1 MITKTPLG
9 PPGRPY
15 SQALDVAG
23 GKRMIFVSG
32 QLARADPEHAHHPG
46 DLGRQAREI
55 FANMD
60 ALLREAG
67 GSLADVVKITAFLTT
82 LDGYADYSAIRREV
96 FADPLPASST
106 VQVSSLVTPGCL
118 IEIEAVAI
126 L

>member
-1 MITKTPLG
+1 MNRETSMNTKTPLG
-9 PPGRPY
+9 PSGRPY
-15 SQALDVAG
+15 SHALDVAG
-23 GKRMIFVSG
+23 GKHMVFVSG

-46 DLGRQAREI
+46 DLGRQ
-55 FANMD
+55 

-118 IEIEAVAI
+118 IEIEAIAI

>member
-1 MITKTPLG
+1 MIIKKPLG
-9 PPGRPY
+9 PAGRPY

-23 GKRMIFVSG
+23 GTRMLFVSG
-32 QLARADPEHAHHPG
+32 QLARADPDHAHHPG

-55 FANMD
+55 FANID
-60 ALLREAG
+60 SLLREAG

-82 LDGYADYSAIRREV
+82 LEGYADYSAIRREV
-96 FADPLPASST
+96 FADPLPTSST